1 MISFYRMNY
10 FIFSQNDL
18 GQIPPT
24 PLIPLS
30 QNCDVEKPKK
40 VLLSAAQKYGH
51 PISFIQEQNGV
62 LIQNIL
68 PVHKTESE
76 QISTSSKVELA
87 LHTETA
93 FHPHKPDYVLLLCL
107 RGDPN
112 AVTTLADIDDII
124 SELDDATIDCL
135 MQPWYKTEVDKSFRK
150 DDEEYSSIITSIL
163 KSENKIDSISCTYD
177 YHFMKGTNDFAQLAL
192 DIFRDLVV
200 KNTKEIVLNSGDLLV
215 IDNNKVV
222 HGRKP
227 FQARYDGTD
236 RWVQRMLVKKNI
248 QNVEHITKNIV
259 DEFETFLIQT
269 PTSYF

>member
-1 MISFYRMNY
+1 MNY
-10 FIFSQNDL
+10 SIFSQNDL

-24 PLIPLS
+24 PLIPFS
-30 QNCDVEKPKK
+30 ENCDVDKPKK
-40 VLLSAAQKYGH
+40 VLLSAAQKYGY

-68 PVHKTESE
+68 PVYKTESE

-93 FHPHKPDYVLLLCL
+93 FHPHKPDYILLLCL

-124 SELDDATIDCL
+124 LELDDATLNCL
-135 MQPWYKTEVDKSFRK
+135 MQPWYRTEIDQSFRK
-150 DDEEYSSIITSIL
+150 HDEKYPNIITSIL
-163 KSENKIDSISCTYD
+163 KLENKTNNILCTYD
-177 YHFMKGTNDFAQLAL
+177 HQFMKGTNSFAQLAL
-192 DIFRDLVV
+192 DIFNDLVL
-200 KNTKEIVLNSGDLLV
+200 KHTKEIVLSSEDLLV
-215 IDNNKVV
+215 INNNKVV

-236 RWVQRMLVKKNI
+236 RWVQRLLVKKNI
-248 QNVEHITKNIV
+248 ENIEHITKNMV
-259 DEFETFLIQT
+259 NELETFLIET
-269 PTSYF
+269 PISYFF